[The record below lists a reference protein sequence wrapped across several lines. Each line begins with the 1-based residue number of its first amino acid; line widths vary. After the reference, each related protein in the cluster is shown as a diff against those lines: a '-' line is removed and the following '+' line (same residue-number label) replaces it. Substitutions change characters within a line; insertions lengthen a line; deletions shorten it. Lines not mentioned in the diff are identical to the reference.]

1 MKTLIKLLFLMAV
14 ISLVA
19 GCNKDDELWDQN
31 NDLILKNASIVPV
44 FVVEPNGTDDTEN
57 LKNAFDD
64 AKAAGPGSVVQ
75 LIEGEYHIGFIEIRD
90 FCGTLKGAGKGKS
103 IITAMNNLDLD
114 PLLAKGL
121 FPALVKFV
129 GGEVTVCHL
138 TIRTP
143 AGRISVGGPGYGHV
157 SALLCFTAFN
167 PDYESLNESRSA
179 KAMVDNICL
188 KSQKVDD
195 GGIGYVYKYN
205 GYFGLLACADYIS
218 GANNTV
224 PRQKV
229 DITITNSE
237 FDTFCYGIVI
247 QALKNSKVEVG
258 GKNRGNTFN
267 NIDQGGGV
275 WECRDIE
282 FLATGN
288 TFNVPPNS
296 WGFDADDYPW
306 YGYLKNENPEKP
318 SLIFFSDN
326 VFNLDQANY
335 GMFFRNYRRKT
346 NPEEM
351 PVLFN
356 AKNNQFTFKDGLSKG
371 IVCNRTKDVVI
382 RNNKFSGYGFIG
394 VQANSPG
401 DAYNENGL
409 LIGNNFVNFE
419 GVNSSVNLNSKTRN
433 WTLVGG
439 DLGETVINNGVNN
452 IITGFNNQ
460 TSDEPLGQ
468 TIEDNLE
475 EMRVHMIGLK

>member
-1 MKTLIKLLFLMAV
+1 MKTLVKLLFFMAV
-14 ISLVA
+14 TSLVA
-19 GCNKDDELWDQN
+19 GCNIDDELSDQN

-57 LKNAFDD
+57 LKSAFAD
-64 AKAAGPGSVVQ
+64 AQAAGPGSVVQ
-75 LIEGEYHIGFIEIRD
+75 LTEGEYHLGFIEIRD
-90 FCGTLKGAGKGKS
+90 FCGTLKGAGKEKS

-121 FPALVKFV
+121 FPALMKFV
-129 GGEVTVCHL
+129 GGDVTVCHL

-143 AGRISVGGPGYGHV
+143 PGRISVGGPGYGHV

-205 GYFGLLACADYIS
+205 GYFGLLACADYIA

-247 QALKNSKVEVG
+247 QALKNSKVVIGEN
-258 GKNRGNTFN
+258 NRGNTFS
-267 NIDQGGGV
+267 NIDKGGGV

-296 WGFDADDYPW
+296 WGFDLDDYPW
-306 YGYLKNENPEKP
+306 YSYLKTENPEKP
-318 SLIFFSDN
+318 SLFNVIDN
-326 VFNLDQANY
+326 VFNLNHAEY
-335 GMFFRNYRRKT
+335 ALYLRNRRTNT
-346 NPEEM
+346 NPGDIPM
-351 PVLFN
+351 AFQI
-356 AKNNQFTFKDGLSKG
+356 KNNQFNMTHGYEWGILSYFTDGAVL
-371 IVCNRTKDVVI
+371 
-382 RNNKFSGYGFIG
+382 RNNKFSG
-394 VQANSPG
+394 NG
-401 DAYNENGL
+401 DLALYLVNKSKNGL
-409 LIGNNFVNFE
+409 VLGNNFSTAILE
-419 GVNSSVNLNSKTRN
+419 TGVAYLSSSTQN
-433 WTLVGG
+433 WTFVGG
-439 DLGETVINNGVNN
+439 DFTDKVVNLGVNN
-452 IITGFNNQ
+452 VFTGMNVS
-460 TSDEPLGQ
+460 TADVPLGRS
-468 TIEDNLE
+468 ISEKLVPMN
-475 EMRVHMIGLK
+475 HMMK